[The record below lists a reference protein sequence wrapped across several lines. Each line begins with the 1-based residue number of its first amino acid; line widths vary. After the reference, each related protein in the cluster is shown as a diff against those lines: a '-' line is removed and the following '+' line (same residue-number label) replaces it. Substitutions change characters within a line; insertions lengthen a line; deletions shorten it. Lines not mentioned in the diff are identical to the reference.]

1 MPGDSNA
8 VTPLSMSLAYLQGVF
23 SVWVATRRRGR
34 GLGCLQPPQELR
46 VALQVAEGLTNHEVA
61 ARLFLSYKTIE
72 VHLSHIYGK
81 LGVRTRTGLAKL
93 INSGAVRQ

>member
-1 MPGDSNA
+1 
-8 VTPLSMSLAYLQGVF
+8 
-23 SVWVATRRRGR
+23 
-34 GLGCLQPPQELR
+34 
-46 VALQVAEGLTNHEVA
+46 VA
-61 ARLFLSYKTIE
+61 ARLFLSHKTIE

>member
-1 MPGDSNA
+1 
-8 VTPLSMSLAYLQGVF
+8 
-23 SVWVATRRRGR
+23 
-34 GLGCLQPPQELR
+34 
-46 VALQVAEGLTNHEVA
+46 VA